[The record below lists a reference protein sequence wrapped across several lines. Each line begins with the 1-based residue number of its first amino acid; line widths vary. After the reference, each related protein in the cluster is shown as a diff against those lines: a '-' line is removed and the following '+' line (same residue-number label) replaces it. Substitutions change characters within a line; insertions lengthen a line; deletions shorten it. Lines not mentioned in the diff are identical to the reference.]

1 MKEYVIYKTTNLVNG
16 KFYVGKDEYNN
27 PEYLGSG
34 KLLHK
39 AICKYGKENFKKEI
53 LEYCNELNHGE
64 REVYWIN
71 ELNSFSPNGYNIMNG
86 SFGGDTYTHH
96 PNKELYS
103 NRISKS
109 LLGKNH
115 SKTHNEKISISLK
128 GGLNPSKQDWVKEK
142 ISNSRRGKSI
152 AEENSMYNISR
163 KRENL
168 KNLGVELKGDKWE
181 YLRNKIQ
188 CKNLETG
195 ENIILDGIK
204 EVLEYLHISKNKYYT
219 HIKTGVPIKE
229 KFICVKI

>member
-1 MKEYVIYKTTNLVNG
+1 MKEYVIYKTTNLING
-16 KFYVGKDEYNN
+16 KFYVGKDENNN
-27 PEYLGSG
+27 PKYLGSG

-96 PNKELYS
+96 PNKQLYS
-103 NRISKS
+103 NRISIANK
-109 LLGKNH
+109 GKIRTNIMKERYTEC
-115 SKTHNEKISISLK
+115 KTGN
-128 GGLNPSKQDWVKEK
+128 LNPSKQEWVKEK
-142 ISNSRRGKSI
+142 ISNSKKGKS
-152 AEENSMYNISR
+152 AGSENSMYNISR